1 VSSGRREEYCGDLRH
16 INGDFPFTQPP
27 LKMVELRLQAADK
40 RRLLAGRGYDGRV
53 VRLEDQLD
61 VARGLGHVIDV
72 ETKEDTGDQSTLSY
86 PFPHV
91 STR

>member
-1 VSSGRREEYCGDLRH
+1 
-16 INGDFPFTQPP
+16 
-27 LKMVELRLQAADK
+27 MVELRLQAADK